1 MIDKSARSA
10 EDARAQ
16 AGLGMA
22 CTRSLDRVCAAL
34 GLIRD
39 APTEFHPASGVSH
52 GGVLLALPALLQNG
66 LLARTELLPMN
77 PAFYALQD
85 VLLLLGF
92 MALARVHSIEQL
104 RWADAGEWGRLLGLD
119 RIPEVRT
126 LREKIAEITRHAEN
140 IREWQRRQSADWMAE
155 DPDMAGRLYVDGH
168 VRVYHGDQVALLRR
182 YVSRQRL
189 CLRGVTDYWVNDK
202 LGKPYFVVSTP
213 LTEGL
218 QAMLRQTIVPRLL
231 ADVPNQP
238 TEQELAADPRLHRF
252 VIIVDREGYSPTF
265 FKEMWS
271 LRIACQTYHKHPGPD
286 WPTDEFVDQEVR
298 LPCGETVRMTLAERT
313 TQLSNGLDV
322 REIRKLGTDQ
332 HQTSVITMDLLSTTA
347 MIMAHMVARWSQE
360 NFFRYMSQE
369 FDIDKL
375 AGYQAELFRESGTI
389 VNPEYRQADTL
400 VRKQTAIVARRQR
413 EFGQHDK
420 LLQEALEQ
428 CPAALERLATLREK
442 CHEAEQE
449 LARRKECRAAI
460 KKHIKIEDLPE
471 EDKIRTLAPVKKLF
485 LDAIKMIAYR
495 AETAMVALVRP
506 VMARTDDAR
515 SFLQQIFATP
525 ADILPD
531 PQAQTLTVK
540 LHHLTCAAHD
550 RIARQLIDELNA
562 AEINYP
568 GTELRLVYQM
578 VSSPIPP
585 DQEF

>member
-1 MIDKSARSA
+1 VIDKSARSA

-16 AGLGMA
+16 VGLGMA
-22 CTRSLDRVCAAL
+22 CTRSLDRVCAAM
-34 GLIRD
+34 GVIRD

-77 PAFYALQD
+77 PAFYALHD
-85 VLLLLGF
+85 ILLLLSF

-104 RWADAGEWGRLLGLD
+104 RWVDAGEWGRLLGLD

-126 LREKIAEITRHAEN
+126 LREKIAEITRNAER

-155 DPDMAGRLYVDGH
+155 DPEMAGRLYVDGH
-168 VRVYHGDQVALLRR
+168 VRVYFGDQVALLRR

-189 CLRGVTDYWVNDK
+189 CLRGITDYWVNDQ
-202 LGKPYFVVSTP
+202 LGKPYFVISTP

-218 QAMLRQTIVPRLL
+218 QVMLRQKIVPRLL

-238 TEQELAADPRLHRF
+238 TEQELAADPRRHRF
-252 VIIVDREGYSPTF
+252 VIIVDREGYSPAF
-265 FKEMWS
+265 FKEMWE

-286 WPTDEFVDQEVR
+286 WPTEEFVDQEVR
-298 LPCGETVRMTLAERT
+298 LPCGEIVRMALAERT
-313 TQLSNGLDV
+313 TQLSNGMDV

-347 MIMAHMVARWSQE
+347 MIMAYMVARWSQE
-360 NFFRYMSQE
+360 NFFRYMAQE

-375 AGYQAELFRESGTI
+375 AGYQAELFRESGKI
-389 VNPEYRQADTL
+389 VNPAYRQADAL
-400 VRKQTAIVARRQR
+400 VRKQTAIVTRRQR
-413 EFGQHDK
+413 EFGQQD
-420 LLQEALEQ
+420 LLLKGAIEQ
-428 CPAALERLATLREK
+428 CPAAVERLATLQAK
-442 CHEAEQE
+442 CEEVEQE
-449 LARRKECRAAI
+449 LVRCKARRAGLA
-460 KKHIKIEDLPE
+460 KHINIDDLTEDE
-471 EDKIRTLAPVKKLF
+471 KIRTLAPVKKLF

-506 VMARTDDAR
+506 VMARADDAR
-515 SFLQQIFATP
+515 SLLQQIFATP

-531 PQAQTLTVK
+531 PQTKTLTIK
-540 LHHLTCAAHD
+540 LHHLTCGAHD
-550 RIARQLIDELNA
+550 RIAQRLIEELNA

-568 GTELRLVYQM
+568 GTDLRLVYQM